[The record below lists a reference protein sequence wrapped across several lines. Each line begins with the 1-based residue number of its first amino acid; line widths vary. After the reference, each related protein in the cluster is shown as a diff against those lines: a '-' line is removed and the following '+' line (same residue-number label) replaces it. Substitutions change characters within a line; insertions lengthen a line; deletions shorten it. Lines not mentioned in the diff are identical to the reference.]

1 MQESGNTAG
10 QHSYDTS
17 EITARHAFALAL
29 VASLVW
35 HIFWFSSVK
44 IFVSAPAVTDRSGS
58 TVSFIGSILEDS
70 PILSVKA
77 SVGAASD
84 AEIRRLQDLAP
95 LSRDLAP
102 LSRDLAPLSRDLA
115 LFFEKDLVLEGSGL
129 SGNEKLASVSD
140 FDILKEMDAK
150 YSADTAVGAKQIP
163 EKPFDKIRVSY
174 KTYPSETAGPA
185 RFREV
190 IYKPEL
196 PAYLRWDE
204 GLGVD
209 LDRLG
214 NIFSIELK
222 FWVSPEGKVES
233 IERLSSSGHPT
244 VDLVGMR
251 YLKGWQFAPHK
262 EGQGPVKAGQWGI
275 VKLNFSL
282 SKAEAK

>member
-10 QHSYDTS
+10 QYSDHAG
-17 EITARHAFALAL
+17 EVIARHAFALAL
-29 VASLVW
+29 AASLVW
-35 HIFWFSSVK
+35 HLFWIFSVK
-44 IFVSAPAVTDRSGS
+44 IFVSAPAVADRSES
-58 TVSFIGSILEDS
+58 AVSFIGSILEDS
-70 PILSVKA
+70 PVLSVKA
-77 SVGAASD
+77 SSGTASD
-84 AEIRRLQDLAP
+84 AELKRLQGLAM
-95 LSRDLAP
+95 LSQ
-102 LSRDLAPLSRDLA
+102 
-115 LFFEKDLVLEGSGL
+115 DLVVERSGL
-129 SGNEKLASVSD
+129 SGNKKLASVSD

-150 YSADTAVGAKQIP
+150 SSADTAVGAKQIP
-163 EKPFDKIRVSY
+163 EKPFDKVMVSY
-174 KTYPSETAGPA
+174 KTYTPEIEGPA
-185 RFREV
+185 KFREV

-222 FWVSPEGKVES
+222 FLVSPEGKVES

-251 YLKGWQFAPHK
+251 YLKGWQFAPL
-262 EGQGPVKAGQWGI
+262 KAGEQWGT

-282 SKAEAK
+282 SKAGAK

>member
-95 LSRDLAP
+95 LSRDP
-102 LSRDLAPLSRDLA
+102 A
-115 LFFEKDLVLEGSGL
+115 LFFEKDLVIEGRRL
-129 SGNEKLASVSD
+129 SGNEKLASISD

-163 EKPFDKIRVSY
+163 EKPFDKVMVSY

-251 YLKGWQFAPHK
+251 YLKGWQFAPLKAGGPK
-262 EGQGPVKAGQWGI
+262 EDHGPAKAGQWGI

>member
-1 MQESGNTAG
+1 MQESGDTAG
-10 QHSYDTS
+10 QHSYDTG
-17 EITARHAFALAL
+17 EIAARHAFALAL

-44 IFVSAPAVTDRSGS
+44 IFVSTPAVADRSGS

-70 PILSVKA
+70 PILSAKA
-77 SVGAASD
+77 SVGEEVAVRFAMDPVLLSQDIAAVSV
-84 AEIRRLQDLAP
+84 I
-95 LSRDLAP
+95 
-102 LSRDLAPLSRDLA
+102 
-115 LFFEKDLVLEGSGL
+115 
-129 SGNEKLASVSD
+129 NEKLASVSN
-140 FDILKEMDAK
+140 FDILKEINAK

-163 EKPFDKIRVSY
+163 EKPFDKVMVSY
-174 KTYPSETAGPA
+174 KSYPSETSGPA
-185 RFREV
+185 RFRDV

-251 YLKGWQFAPHK
+251 YLKGWQFAPLKAGGSK
-262 EGQGPVKAGQWGI
+262 EGEWGT

>member
-102 LSRDLAPLSRDLA
+102 LSRDLA

-163 EKPFDKIRVSY
+163 EKPFDKIMVSY

-262 EGQGPVKAGQWGI
+262 ERQWGI

>member
-44 IFVSAPAVTDRSGS
+44 ISVSAPAVADRSGS

-95 LSRDLAP
+95 LSRDP
-102 LSRDLAPLSRDLA
+102 A
-115 LFFEKDLVLEGSGL
+115 LFFEKDLVIEGRRL
-129 SGNEKLASVSD
+129 SGNEKLASISD

-163 EKPFDKIRVSY
+163 EKPFDKIMVSY

-251 YLKGWQFAPHK
+251 YLKGWQFAPLKAGGPK
-262 EGQGPVKAGQWGI
+262 EDHGPAKAGQWGI

>member
-44 IFVSAPAVTDRSGS
+44 ISVSAPAVADRSGS

-95 LSRDLAP
+95 LSRDP
-102 LSRDLAPLSRDLA
+102 A
-115 LFFEKDLVLEGSGL
+115 LFFEKDLVIEGRRL
-129 SGNEKLASVSD
+129 SGNEKLASISD

-163 EKPFDKIRVSY
+163 EKPFDKIMVSY

-262 EGQGPVKAGQWGI
+262 ERQWGI

>member
-44 IFVSAPAVTDRSGS
+44 ISVSAPAVADRSGS

-95 LSRDLAP
+95 LSRDP
-102 LSRDLAPLSRDLA
+102 A
-115 LFFEKDLVLEGSGL
+115 LFFEKDLVIEGRRL
-129 SGNEKLASVSD
+129 SGNEKLASISD

-163 EKPFDKIRVSY
+163 EKPFDKVMVSY
-174 KTYPSETAGPA
+174 KTYPSETAGPT

-262 EGQGPVKAGQWGI
+262 ERQWGI

>member
-95 LSRDLAP
+95 LSRDP
-102 LSRDLAPLSRDLA
+102 A
-115 LFFEKDLVLEGSGL
+115 LFFEKDLVIEGRRL
-129 SGNEKLASVSD
+129 SGNEKLASISD

-163 EKPFDKIRVSY
+163 EKPFDKVMVSY
-174 KTYPSETAGPA
+174 KTYPSETAGPT

-251 YLKGWQFAPHK
+251 YLKGWQFAPLKAGGPK
-262 EGQGPVKAGQWGI
+262 EDHGPAKAGQWGI